1 MRLAENMCYWAHPE
15 DYYHVAGKPEKLV
28 SIVFTGDEVDDYNKL
43 IALSGEDTA
52 QTVIKRILHEHLK

>member
-1 MRLAENMCYWAHPE
+1 MTMLL
-15 DYYHVAGKPEKLV
+15 EKLV

-52 QTVIKRILHEHLK
+52 QAVIKRILHEHLK